1 MTRRYPTLLDS
12 SVEFIPA
19 RIDTIVVSLTVL
31 PTYDFHMFTAIIV
44 NYFFNVNLEKDTK
57 TQKVRICITK
67 TLNDVQKVK
76 INHVLKVNF

>member
-1 MTRRYPTLLDS
+1 M
-12 SVEFIPA
+12 I
-19 RIDTIVVSLTVL
+19 
-31 PTYDFHMFTAIIV
+31 FHMFTAIIV

-57 TQKVRICITK
+57 TQKVRTCITK

>member
-1 MTRRYPTLLDS
+1 MYIYVYIYTS
-12 SVEFIPA
+12 SVVFIPA

-57 TQKVRICITK
+57 IQKVRIRITK
-67 TLNDVQKVK
+67 TLNDVQIVN